1 MLWLQNIVIISVS
14 FLLSRIL
21 IEADAH
27 RYFIAYLLKKGY
39 KQISDLITAVLLLSY
54 LMSLFFSNTVVVL
67 SLIAIINYFLDE
79 IKDKRR
85 RTLVSTY
92 LVLALIYG
100 ANIGGMGS
108 LIGSALNIFYLGLLE
123 FYNITG
129 REYINFFSWL
139 LVGIP
144 VSLVLLFIGRLIL
157 KIDERRH
164 LPDETIPFHP
174 DLQISFNSKKYITF
188 YFANLFIII
197 FLSALQFL
205 FIPPPLWAGLNFVD
219 WIFVFYFAGFMFFAF
234 IYPRRE
240 QSPFHYQ
247 RNLLHFL
254 LYLVFTPFIFLVET
268 IKEISGRT
276 HSVRP
281 RFINKIDSRLE
292 GTLDRIWYHLWGER
306 ISFLRSK
313 NTNTY
318 VSINR
323 ILGELPYTGLL
334 ILAGILV
341 FVYLITRLGDNPATP
356 QIDGY
361 LVQFIE
367 YLSLSL
373 LGSIEEYYILF
384 LVVIL
389 ITVFITELINN
400 MSTLLILFPLLVQI
414 AASLQFNPIILL
426 LAMTIGASSAFMS
439 PVATSV
445 NALAFGAVEG
455 VSLKKMLRLG
465 LALNLLGGL
474 WLAVVFYLIQ
484 IIMVT

>member
-39 KQISDLITAVLLLSY
+39 TRISGLITSVLLLSY

-67 SLIAIINYFLDE
+67 SLIPIINYFHDE
-79 IKDKRR
+79 IIDEKKRS
-85 RTLVSTY
+85 LVSTY

-108 LIGSALNIFYLGLLE
+108 LIGSALNIIYLGLLE
-123 FYNITG
+123 FYNIPG

-139 LVGIP
+139 VVGIP
-144 VSLVLLFIGRLIL
+144 LSLVLLFIGRSIL
-157 KIDERRH
+157 VLDERRS
-164 LPDETIPFHP
+164 LPVEPIPFQP
-174 DLQISFNSKKYITF
+174 DLQIRFNSKKYITF
-188 YFANLFIII
+188 YFANLSIIV

-205 FIPPPLWAGLNFVD
+205 LLPPPIWAGLNFVD
-219 WIFVFYFAGFMFFAF
+219 WIFVFYFAGFLFFAF
-234 IYPRRE
+234 IFPRRE
-240 QSPFHYQ
+240 QSPFHYH
-247 RNLLHFL
+247 RNFLHFL
-254 LYLVFTPFIFLVET
+254 LYLIFTPFIFLVET
-268 IKEISGRT
+268 LKEISGRNP
-276 HSVRP
+276 SARR
-281 RFINKIDSRLE
+281 RFINKIDNRLE
-292 GTLDRIWYHLWGER
+292 SLLDRIWYHLWGER
-306 ISFLRSK
+306 ISFLKSK

-323 ILGELPYTGLL
+323 ILGELPYMGLL
-334 ILAGILV
+334 ILAGILI
-341 FVYLITRLGDNPATP
+341 FVYLITRWGDNPATP

-373 LGSIEEYYILF
+373 LGSIEEFFILF

-414 AASLQFNPIILL
+414 AAALHFNPVILL

-455 VSLKKMLRLG
+455 VSLKKMLKLG
-465 LALNLLGGL
+465 LLLNLLGAL
-474 WLAVVFYLIQ
+474 WLAGVFYLLHI
-484 IIMVT
+484 VFN

>member
-1 MLWLQNIVIISVS
+1 
-14 FLLSRIL
+14 
-21 IEADAH
+21 
-27 RYFIAYLLKKGY
+27 
-39 KQISDLITAVLLLSY
+39 
-54 LMSLFFSNTVVVL
+54 
-67 SLIAIINYFLDE
+67 
-79 IKDKRR
+79 
-85 RTLVSTY
+85 
-92 LVLALIYG
+92 
-100 ANIGGMGS
+100 
-108 LIGSALNIFYLGLLE
+108 LN
-123 FYNITG
+123 
-129 REYINFFSWL
+129 S
-139 LVGIP
+139 
-144 VSLVLLFIGRLIL
+144 
-157 KIDERRH
+157 
-164 LPDETIPFHP
+164 
-174 DLQISFNSKKYITF
+174 
-188 YFANLFIII
+188 
-197 FLSALQFL
+197 
-205 FIPPPLWAGLNFVD
+205 
-219 WIFVFYFAGFMFFAF
+219 
-234 IYPRRE
+234 
-240 QSPFHYQ
+240 
-247 RNLLHFL
+247 
-254 LYLVFTPFIFLVET
+254 
-268 IKEISGRT
+268 
-276 HSVRP
+276 
-281 RFINKIDSRLE
+281 FINKIDSRLE

-373 LGSIEEYYILF
+373 LGSIEEYFILF

-465 LALNLLGGL
+465 VALNLLGGL